1 MSKKK
6 NEKTSDDSSDDESKG
21 EYGTN
26 PVEVLIAACG
36 AVRALS
42 RSVSVLRTTLIDNG
56 VAEPVFQLLQ
66 HPEIEVQIAAT
77 ATVCNLLTDVSP
89 MREPISEAGVLKI
102 LCEHARSMNAKLR
115 LNAVW
120 SLKHF
125 VHGVSNDMKRQCL
138 EEIGP
143 GWLVQLICDDT
154 EDEALLNSRG
164 RVDRDGPRSN
174 EMDEDVVMDQF
185 EEQVDEAFGRI
196 NSRPSSRSK
205 SIQQAEARLAAL
217 RDAETNPARRARKD
231 DIAVQE
237 QGLDF
242 IRNLIGGA
250 GQGGTAETT
259 EMIDFLFS
267 ALGQDR
273 VFEILASKLK
283 PKMINP
289 YNRGSP
295 NSERKILPPQAEI
308 IIAVGYILV
317 HMAASVPRHRQIVIA
332 QTDLLK
338 LLVPQFNHPNIE
350 VRLALCWLV
359 SNLTWMDDQNDG
371 QACAQRA
378 NELKKLGFLSKIEML
393 EQDPE
398 LNVRERAKSAIWQI
412 RQAF

>member
-1 MSKKK
+1 M
-6 NEKTSDDSSDDESKG
+6 
-21 EYGTN
+21 
-26 PVEVLIAACG
+26 
-36 AVRALS
+36 
-42 RSVSVLRTTLIDNG
+42 
-56 VAEPVFQLLQ
+56 
-66 HPEIEVQIAAT
+66 
-77 ATVCNLLTDVSP
+77 
-89 MREPISEAGVLKI
+89 
-102 LCEHARSMNAKLR
+102 
-115 LNAVW
+115 
-120 SLKHF
+120 
-125 VHGVSNDMKRQCL
+125 
-138 EEIGP
+138 
-143 GWLVQLICDDT
+143 QLICDDT
-154 EDEALLNSRG
+154 EDEALLNSRVKG
-164 RVDRDGPRSN
+164 ERGNPPNDD
-174 EMDEDVVMDQF
+174 MDEDVVMDQF
-185 EEQVDEAFGRI
+185 EEQVDAAFGTSFAQV

-205 SIQQAEARLAAL
+205 SVQQAEVRLAAL
-217 RDAETNPARRARKD
+217 RDAETNPVRKARKD

-259 EMIDFLFS
+259 EIIDFLFS

-283 PKMINP
+283 PKLINP
-289 YNRGSP
+289 YSRGSP

-317 HMAASVPRHRQIVIA
+317 HMAASVPRHRQLVIA

-359 SNLTWMDDQNDG
+359 TNLTWLDDDSEA

-398 LNVRERAKSAIWQI
+398 LNVRERAKSAMWQI
-412 RQAF
+412 NNHRR